1 MQDFSGPFPVEVITR
16 MAGVPE
22 DFRQQVRHWID
33 KSLHRKPGQ
42 IDLDDDNMQANID
55 SGMYYYGLVAE
66 RRENPQDDMIS
77 RLIAAEIP
85 DDDGNMRK
93 LDDIEITG
101 FTTLLGGAGAETV
114 TKLVG
119 SAVVE
124 FASHPEQWQKLLD
137 DRSKIPAA
145 VEELLRYVGPV
156 QYNVRYSI
164 KDVEVP
170 SGTIPA
176 NKPVFL
182 MGASANRDPRAFD
195 DAETF
200 DIDRDRT
207 QAQNLGLG
215 YGIHS
220 CLGAALA
227 RMESAIALEHLL
239 DFMPRYEVDFD
250 SLRTRQHAERR
261 RLPPRAGEGA
271 AVTPKDR
278 GRFRPVREQRGLHG
292 HHPRG
297 VRSRRRGLP
306 ARAAGRSHSRERA
319 ADQRGRSAVP
329 AAGDRDRR
337 RVTRASA
344 IRLRARRISRRVVLG
359 PDDRRTLATLGHDA
373 SPSTC
378 PATARAS
385 TRSPHWPTAAMR
397 SSRPCRPGD
406 VLVGHSGGGFDATLA
421 ADAAPDLVSHIV
433 YLAAALPREGR
444 TYPEA
449 MAMRDSDEELAR
461 TSTPMSERCWAT

>member
-1 MQDFSGPFPVEVITR
+1 MTKPNLVFHPCSQDYFDNPYDVYARMREEAPLYYDEAEDFYALTRHEDVAAAFKDHESFSSARGCDLGMVRSPEDPPKSIIFMDPPDHRHMRSLLNKAFTPRSIQAQKDTVVELVKHYLDEADPENFDVVQDFSGPFPVEVITR

-55 SGMYYYGLVAE
+55 SGIYYYGLVQE
-66 RRENPQDDMIS
+66 RRQNPQDDMIS

-85 DDDGNMRK
+85 GPDGEMRS

-119 SAVVE
+119 SAMVV
-124 FASHPEQWQKLLD
+124 FAKHPDQWQKLLD

-156 QYNVRYSI
+156 QYNVRYTLRE
-164 KDVEVP
+164 VTVP

-176 NKPVFL
+176 GKPVFL
-182 MGASANRDPRAFD
+182 MGASANRDPDAFTD
-195 DAETF
+195 GETF
-200 DIDRDRT
+200 DIDRDRL

-250 SLRTRQHAERR
+250 GLRRVNMQNV
-261 RLPPRAGEGA
+261 AGFSH
-271 AVTPKDR
+271 V
-278 GRFRPVREQRGLHG
+278 PVR
-292 HHPRG
+292 
-297 VRSRRRGLP
+297 
-306 ARAAGRSHSRERA
+306 
-319 ADQRGRSAVP
+319 
-329 AAGDRDRR
+329 
-337 RVTRASA
+337 
-344 IRLRARRISRRVVLG
+344 VL
-359 PDDRRTLATLGHDA
+359 
-373 SPSTC
+373 S
-378 PATARAS
+378 
-385 TRSPHWPTAAMR
+385 
-397 SSRPCRPGD
+397 
-406 VLVGHSGGGFDATLA
+406 
-421 ADAAPDLVSHIV
+421 
-433 YLAAALPREGR
+433 
-444 TYPEA
+444 
-449 MAMRDSDEELAR
+449 
-461 TSTPMSERCWAT
+461 

>member
-1 MQDFSGPFPVEVITR
+1 MTKPKLVFHPFAQEYFDDPYEIYARMRDEAPLYYDEAEDFYALTRHEDVAAAFKDYESFSSARGCDLGMVRSGEVPQKSIIFMDPPDHRHMRSLLNKAFTPRAIQSQKDTVIELIRHYLGKADPDDFDVVQDFSGPFPVEVITR

-33 KSLHRKPGQ
+33 TSLHRKPGQ
-42 IDLDDDNMQANID
+42 IELDDENMQANID
-55 SGMYYYGLVAE
+55 SGMYYYGLVQE
-66 RRENPQDDMIS
+66 RRKNPQDDMIS

-85 DDDGNMRK
+85 CENGEMRQ

-119 SAVVE
+119 SAMVV
-124 FASHPEQWQKLLD
+124 FAENPDQWQKLLD

-156 QYNVRYSI
+156 QYNVRYSL

-176 NKPVFL
+176 NKPVFV
-182 MGASANRDPRAFD
+182 MGAAANRDPRAFT

-200 DIDRDRT
+200 DIDRDRAE
-207 QAQNLGLG
+207 AQNLGLG

-250 SLRTRQHAERR
+250 
-261 RLPPRAGEGA
+261 RLEKVHMQNVAGYHH
-271 AVTPKDR
+271 V
-278 GRFRPVREQRGLHG
+278 PVR
-292 HHPRG
+292 
-297 VRSRRRGLP
+297 
-306 ARAAGRSHSRERA
+306 
-319 ADQRGRSAVP
+319 
-329 AAGDRDRR
+329 
-337 RVTRASA
+337 
-344 IRLRARRISRRVVLG
+344 VLK
-359 PDDRRTLATLGHDA
+359 
-373 SPSTC
+373 
-378 PATARAS
+378 
-385 TRSPHWPTAAMR
+385 
-397 SSRPCRPGD
+397 
-406 VLVGHSGGGFDATLA
+406 
-421 ADAAPDLVSHIV
+421 
-433 YLAAALPREGR
+433 
-444 TYPEA
+444 
-449 MAMRDSDEELAR
+449 
-461 TSTPMSERCWAT
+461 

>member
-1 MQDFSGPFPVEVITR
+1 MTKPKVVFSPVSQEFFENPYEIYARMRDDAPLYYDEQEDFYALTRHEDVAAAFKDHDAFSSARGCDLSMVRSGEVPQKSIIFMDPPDHRHMRSLLNKAFTPRAVQSQKETVAELIEHYLGMVDPDNFDVVQDFSGPFPVEVITR

-22 DFRQQVRHWID
+22 EFRQQVRHWID
-33 KSLHRKPGQ
+33 RSLHRKPGQ

-55 SGMYYYGLVAE
+55 SGMYYYGLVVE

-85 DDDGNMRK
+85 DDHGNMRQ

-124 FASHPEQWQKLLD
+124 FARHPDQWQKLLD

-156 QYNVRYSI
+156 QYNVRYSV

-170 SGTIPA
+170 SGTVPA
-176 NKPVFL
+176 HKPVFL
-182 MGASANRDPRAFD
+182 MGASANRDPRAFTD
-195 DAETF
+195 GETF

-227 RMESAIALEHLL
+227 RMESAIALDRLL

-250 SLRTRQHAERR
+250 GLRRVNMQNV
-261 RLPPRAGEGA
+261 AGYQN
-271 AVTPKDR
+271 V
-278 GRFRPVREQRGLHG
+278 PVR
-292 HHPRG
+292 
-297 VRSRRRGLP
+297 V
-306 ARAAGRSHSRERA
+306 
-319 ADQRGRSAVP
+319 
-329 AAGDRDRR
+329 
-337 RVTRASA
+337 
-344 IRLRARRISRRVVLG
+344 LR
-359 PDDRRTLATLGHDA
+359 
-373 SPSTC
+373 
-378 PATARAS
+378 
-385 TRSPHWPTAAMR
+385 
-397 SSRPCRPGD
+397 
-406 VLVGHSGGGFDATLA
+406 
-421 ADAAPDLVSHIV
+421 
-433 YLAAALPREGR
+433 
-444 TYPEA
+444 
-449 MAMRDSDEELAR
+449 
-461 TSTPMSERCWAT
+461 